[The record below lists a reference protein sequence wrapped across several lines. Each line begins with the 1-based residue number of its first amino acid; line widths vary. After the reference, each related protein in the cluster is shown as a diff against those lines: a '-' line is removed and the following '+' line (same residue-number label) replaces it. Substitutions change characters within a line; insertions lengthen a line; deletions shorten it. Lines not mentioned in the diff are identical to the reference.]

1 MSTTVLLADREPLTH
16 GFLERHLR
24 FDGFE
29 IVAPSGARPDL
40 VIAAHDAELE
50 RWCGE
55 APVIVLGSHEPA
67 PDEPVRAFRRGCD
80 DYLARPFRYDELVER
95 IRAVLRRSGAA
106 GRRFLVAGP
115 LRVDLEARLATVRA
129 QPLALSQ
136 EGVRADRP
144 ARRRPETG
152 LHQGGAAAGR
162 LRLPVERPHAN
173 ARLTRL
179 AAAPQA
185 APARPR
191 DVVPGERVGG
201 RLPAGRSPPAGIGSS
216 RAAGRPGPRERCDA
230 FPAPA
235 ARASN
240 AGTLP
245 LAAVSAAHTG
255 SSRRRSFGG
264 LACRRASR
272 LAAAAL
278 RYTASVAPSS
288 SSSARLTSRPPA

>member
-29 IVAPSGARPDL
+29 IVAPSGAPPDL

-129 QPLALSQ
+129 QPLPLSKKEYALI
-136 EGVRADRP
+136 V
-144 ARRRPETG
+144 
-152 LHQGGAAAGR
+152 
-162 LRLPVERPHAN
+162 
-173 ARLTRL
+173 RL
-179 AAAPQA
+179 AADPQ
-185 APARPR
+185 RVFTREELLR
-191 DVVPGERVGG
+191 DVFGYRSSVRTRTLDSHVS
-201 RLPAGRSPPAGIGSS
+201 RLRRKLRRLDPETSYLENEWGIGY
-216 RAAGRPGPRERCDA
+216 RLVGLHPPG
-230 FPAPA
+230 
-235 ARASN
+235 
-240 AGTLP
+240 
-245 LAAVSAAHTG
+245 
-255 SSRRRSFGG
+255 
-264 LACRRASR
+264 
-272 LAAAAL
+272 
-278 RYTASVAPSS
+278 
-288 SSSARLTSRPPA
+288 